1 MAIKAIL
8 LDLDGTLLD
17 TLDDLTDS
25 VNHALKSLDFP
36 LHTKEEICSFVGN
49 GVKNLILR
57 SIPENATDEDFKN
70 CLATYKAHY
79 EQNKT
84 NKTKPYDGILSALS
98 ELKARGYSLAIVSN
112 KHDDAVQG
120 LLKLF
125 FSEYADFALG
135 NTATLPK
142 KPAPDMV
149 YHALDKLGVSR
160 DEAVY
165 VGDSEVDVETAR
177 NAGIPCISVAWGFR
191 SEELLIK
198 SGADIIIRAPHELP
212 DAVKNFNI

>member
-25 VNHALKSLDFP
+25 VNHALKSLGLP

-57 SIPENATDEDFKN
+57 SIPQNATDDDFKN
-70 CLATYKAHY
+70 CLALFKSHY
-79 EQNKT
+79 EKNKT
-84 NKTKPYDGILSALS
+84 NKTKPYDGILPALS
-98 ELKARGYSLAIVSN
+98 ELKAQGYTLAIVSN

-135 NTATLPK
+135 NTDALPK

-149 YHALDKLGVSR
+149 YHTLDVLGISR
-160 DEAVY
+160 NNAVY
-165 VGDSEVDVETAR
+165 VGDSEVDIETAK
-177 NAGIPCISVAWGFR
+177 NAGLPCISVTWGFR

-198 SGADIIIRAPHELP
+198 SGADIIIHTPRELP
-212 DAVKNFNI
+212 DAVKKL

>member
-36 LHTKEEICSFVGN
+36 QHTKEEICSFVGN

-57 SIPENATDEDFKN
+57 SIPQNATDDDFKN
-70 CLATYKAHY
+70 CLALFKSHY
-79 EQNKT
+79 EKNKA
-84 NKTKPYDGILSALS
+84 NKTKPYDGILPVLS
-98 ELKARGYSLAIVSN
+98 ELKAQGYSLAIVSN

-120 LLKLF
+120 LLGRF
-125 FSEYADFALG
+125 FSDYADFALG
-135 NTATLPK
+135 NTDKLPK

-149 YHALDKLGVSR
+149 YHTLDVLGISR
-160 DEAVY
+160 SSAVY
-165 VGDSEVDVETAR
+165 VGDSEVDIETAK
-177 NAGIPCISVAWGFR
+177 NAGLPCISVTWGFR

-198 SGADIIIRAPHELP
+198 SGADIIIHAPHELP
-212 DAVKNFNI
+212 DAVKKLI